1 MSSPG
6 GETEE
11 MVVFRPGEDATTETI
26 PGFRAFE
33 PSPAPAPVDRGSR
46 AETVAYGGG
55 LRASPRRIVVASLVV
70 ALLIALLGAAVYLVN
85 EASAGTYSAVIVPAN
100 LVDLSFQQSAP
111 LLSIEVRPGEHVRA
125 GQILAVQSNKVDQL
139 ALLLATAT
147 LTSAAAHLAALTGS
161 AGTRLAA
168 EESGLRSRIAADRS
182 RLAALQAAY
191 TAQRTAEAAVL
202 SADQSIVTS
211 AEQLQA
217 LTCSTAS
224 AAGSSEQVRCLDARL
239 EVERAQAKVASD
251 EEQSALLATRSQE
264 RTGALSADISSREA
278 ALAALSS
285 AGTGITPASAEA
297 IRQARLQLA
306 QARLAVAID
315 RAKLAQFSLRSP
327 VSGTVLRVDGIPG
340 EIVGPGGVRGDSL
353 GSEAIPSTAS
363 FHLFPEPSGPSS
375 SGLGSSAPVV
385 TIVTGRRWQ
394 VLAEIPQST
403 VTSLRRGA
411 AAVFQFQDFG
421 GLSERCRMSAIVPVA
436 IDSGSTLEYEV
447 TFRLLS
453 RAPRGTLPGMSGTL
467 RLG

>member
-26 PGFRAFE
+26 AGFRAFE
-33 PSPAPAPVDRGSR
+33 ASPAPAPVDRGSR

-70 ALLIALLGAAVYLVN
+70 ALLIALLGTAVYLVN

-147 LTSAAAHLAALTGS
+147 LNSAAAHLAALTGS
-161 AGTRLAA
+161 AGTRLGA
-168 EESGLRSRIAADRS
+168 EESGLRSRIAADQS
-182 RLAALQAAY
+182 RLAALDAAY
-191 TAQRTAEAAVL
+191 TAQRTAAAAVL
-202 SADQSIVTS
+202 SADQSIVTA

-224 AAGSSEQVRCLDARL
+224 GGSSEQVRCLDARL
-239 EVERAQAKVASD
+239 EVERARAKVASD

-264 RTGALSADISSREA
+264 RTSALSADISSREA
-278 ALAALSS
+278 ALAALTS

-353 GSEAIPSTAS
+353 GSAAIPSTAS

-394 VLAEIPQST
+394 VLAEIPEST

-421 GLSERCRMSAIVPVA
+421 GLSERCRMSEIVPVA
-436 IDSGSTLEYEV
+436 IESGSTLEYEV